1 MFKEFDPR
9 PRMCVF
15 DVREKYKE
23 VMYVLANISLVPNME
38 FVYEG
43 DLVAISDRDPD
54 SISKFIAIVSELRDS
69 GVKVLTG
76 QSFFST
82 ARGHIVKSEV

>member
-43 DLVAISDRDPD
+43 DLVAISDRDPE
-54 SISKFIAIVSELRDS
+54 SVEKFGALVRELREQ
-69 GVKVLTG
+69 GIKVLTG
-76 QSFFST
+76 QSFLNVG
-82 ARGHIVKSEV
+82 RVHIEKGEG